1 MSEYRIYID
10 EELLCKTDWPPMAQ
24 AAWHRAS
31 RDRDAAQHG
40 GEAVIIKDG
49 QELARVQSRTGVGH
63 PWPDRDTNVSDMHDV
78 VKTLMT
84 MLRHAGIDAVALAQS
99 CSETGLPMTR
109 ARIDALRGSTPGKRT
124 AACEAEIVCLLSAA
138 IPLLKNE
145 SQKKTGNEFKT
156 ALEANGWDI
165 TETNSGM
172 HCASPS
178 GGVFV
183 YNGLQ
188 AVRYGTWHDVGKC
201 AEVPLPNL
209 ELLSKA

>member
-1 MSEYRIYID
+1 MSEWRIYLD

-40 GEAVIIKDG
+40 GQSIIIKDG
-49 QELARVQSRTGVGH
+49 RELARVQPRTGVGH
-63 PWPDRDTNVSDMHDV
+63 HWPDRDANASDMHDV

-124 AACEAEIVCLLSAA
+124 AVCEAEIVCLLSAA
-138 IPLLKNE
+138 IPLLRK
-145 SQKKTGNEFKT
+145 Q
-156 ALEANGWDI
+156 
-165 TETNSGM
+165 
-172 HCASPS
+172 
-178 GGVFV
+178 
-183 YNGLQ
+183 
-188 AVRYGTWHDVGKC
+188 
-201 AEVPLPNL
+201 
-209 ELLSKA
+209 